1 MSGEQQRLSAPRGDE
16 LQLKTCLSPRVKA
29 AFAASGPAGGLGSM
43 KATFQNKNKQQTNT
57 AERDNS
63 SVCPANGGPGR
74 AAQGQAWFPL
84 VFGHRCFPP
93 ERRPHPCWQSAR
105 GFSSGWGFLKWSEG
119 SGAAEPQRSPSP
131 QVVKEPSLQKDLG
144 GSLLLTCYST
154 EKREDGVEGEGGDT
168 GEGGQRQLS
177 SSKGLF
183 CMRKR
188 MGAWGLV

>member
-16 LQLKTCLSPRVKA
+16 LQLETCLSPRVKA

-63 SVCPANGGPGR
+63 SVCPANWGPGR

-84 VFGHRCFPP
+84 VFGHWCFPQSCAST
-93 ERRPHPCWQSAR
+93 PHWQSAQ
-105 GFSSGWGFLKWSEG
+105 GFPSGWGFLKWSEG
-119 SGAAEPQRSPSP
+119 SGATEPQRSPSP
-131 QVVKEPSLQKDLG
+131 QIVKETSLQKDLG

-154 EKREDGVEGEGGDT
+154 EKRENGVEGEGGT
-168 GEGGQRQLS
+168 LGKVAKGSFQVQRVY
-177 SSKGLF
+177 F
-183 CMRKR
+183 
-188 MGAWGLV
+188 A